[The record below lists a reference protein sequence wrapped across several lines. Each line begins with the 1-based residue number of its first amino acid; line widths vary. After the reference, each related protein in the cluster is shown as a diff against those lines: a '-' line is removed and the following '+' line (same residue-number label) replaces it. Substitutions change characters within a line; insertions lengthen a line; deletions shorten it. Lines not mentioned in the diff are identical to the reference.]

1 MNLELKKKLEDAI
14 WVGRS
19 LFERGKT
26 SGSSANMSFLHD
38 GKMYISQSGS
48 CFGTLT
54 EDQFAVTARDGSC
67 LSANKPSKE
76 WPLHLQIY
84 QKKPGAGAVIHTH
97 GTYSVLWS
105 FVPMENENDCIPD
118 HTPYLKMKL
127 GTVCAVPY
135 EKPGSQAL
143 FDAFGSRVMNGDG
156 YLLKQHGAVVP
167 GKDIMDAFFCIEELE
182 ESARI
187 AWELKNSS
195 FKSV

>member
-1 MNLELKKKLEDAI
+1 MDEGLRKKLDDAI
-14 WVGRS
+14 WAGRS
-19 LFERGKT
+19 LFDRGKT

-48 CFGTLT
+48 CSGTLT
-54 EDQFAVTARDGSC
+54 GEQFAIMAMDGTCISD
-67 LSANKPSKE
+67 NRPSKE

-84 QKKPGAGAVIHTH
+84 QKKPGCGAVIHTH

-105 FVPMENENDCIPD
+105 FVPVAEETDCIPD

-127 GTVCAVPY
+127 GKVCTVPY

-143 FDAFGSRVMNGDG
+143 FDAFGERVLDGDG

-167 GKDIMDAFFCIEELE
+167 GKDVMDAFYCIEELE

-187 AWELKNSS
+187 AWELR
-195 FKSV
+195 KSAF